1 MISAT
6 IDFASFEKDFANI
19 LGYSEGFLKGVHA
32 AKPAMLK
39 NLGKTIREIAYTFID
54 SHAKASPATLH
65 HMYEWYRTGSPNARL
80 YDISF
85 VSDEAKIAFRS
96 TFKKSQSMQDGSNI
110 PFFNKAEVMENGTP
124 VTVTPR
130 GQNPLVFQDG
140 GETVFVKAPITI
152 ENPGGVDVEGSYQ
165 QIFDLF
171 FSKYLTQSFLRS
183 SGIIDYIETP
193 KDFKTNFSSA
203 KTGGQSKGFDV
214 GYKWIS
220 KAGTL

>member
-6 IDFASFEKDFANI
+6 VDIASFEKDFVNI
-19 LGYSEGFLKGVHA
+19 LGYSEGFLKGVQSG
-32 AKPAMLK
+32 KPVMIK

-54 SHAKASPATLH
+54 SNAKVNPAMLH
-65 HMYEWYRTGSPNARL
+65 HVYEWYKTGSPEARL

-85 VSDEAKIAFRS
+85 TSDETKIVFRS
-96 TFKKSQSMQDGSNI
+96 IFKKSQSMQDGSNI

-124 VTVTPR
+124 VTVKPR

-152 ENPGGVDVEGSYQ
+152 ENPGGVDVQGSYQ
-165 QIFDLF
+165 EIFDLF

-183 SGIIDYIETP
+183 SGIIDYIEFP

-203 KTGGQSKGFDV
+203 KTGGSSKGFDV